1 MMSLS
6 GCDHGCWWEGDA
18 LVRRRPRSAMLELRR
33 SVKFG
38 RALSF
43 SCPRELSPVLP
54 KLRHLE
60 VHAVWSPLTASL
72 GYALPTMRGLGI
84 AKTIV
89 LPSLDESCKKGS
101 SIDATVRRAVGWSF
115 LFSPRSRVQRS
126 RWWQEALH
134 VPYRSKCEEL
144 RVSKFSPLCPAERTS
159 MRRVATSL
167 MGQERKSRSFDPRRH
182 RRTLAAMVIRAARLA
197 AMLLRI
203 ARDLRH
209 ADKGPGS

>member
-18 LVRRRPRSAMLELRR
+18 LVRRRPRSAMLDLRR

-89 LPSLDESCKKGS
+89 LPSLDESCEKGS

-115 LFSPRSRVQRS
+115 LFSPRSRVQ
-126 RWWQEALH
+126 
-134 VPYRSKCEEL
+134 
-144 RVSKFSPLCPAERTS
+144 
-159 MRRVATSL
+159 
-167 MGQERKSRSFDPRRH
+167 
-182 RRTLAAMVIRAARLA
+182 
-197 AMLLRI
+197 
-203 ARDLRH
+203 
-209 ADKGPGS
+209 

>member
-33 SVKFG
+33 SVKFV

-72 GYALPTMRGLGI
+72 GYAMPTMRASALPKQSFFLASMKA
-84 AKTIV
+84 AKKEAALTQPCV
-89 LPSLDESCKKGS
+89 GQWDGASCSHREAEFSEVDGGKK
-101 SIDATVRRAVGWSF
+101 
-115 LFSPRSRVQRS
+115 RSMS
-126 RWWQEALH
+126 H
-134 VPYRSKCEEL
+134 I
-144 RVSKFSPLCPAERTS
+144 
-159 MRRVATSL
+159 
-167 MGQERKSRSFDPRRH
+167 GQNAKNS
-182 RRTLAAMVIRAARLA
+182 
-197 AMLLRI
+197 
-203 ARDLRH
+203 
-209 ADKGPGS
+209 G